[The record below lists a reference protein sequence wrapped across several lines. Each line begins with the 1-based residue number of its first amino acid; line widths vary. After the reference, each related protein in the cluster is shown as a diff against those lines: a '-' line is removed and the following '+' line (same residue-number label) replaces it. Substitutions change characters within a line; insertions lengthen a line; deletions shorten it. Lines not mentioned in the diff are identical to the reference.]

1 MRLYVSFSVTPLEG
15 LSLEAT
21 IWPAF
26 SVLSNC
32 WPAPIELRGCRTTS
46 VGSRRRTA
54 QGHSRRGSGCAWP
67 NDRESGYDRLDI
79 DGSIGSRAPSLPH
92 RRQDPAGWITP
103 GQTSAR
109 PGRVPKPGLDREKA
123 VFFLCGTL
131 RIWFFQNGP
140 DREREKAFAT
150 GDRINYRSGVRAD
163 GRAARAS
170 CLNGSQLRTRA
181 HGSSQL

>member
-1 MRLYVSFSVTPLEG
+1 MRLYVSFSVTPLDG

-123 VFFLCGTL
+123 GFFLCGTL
-131 RIWFFQNGP
+131 SASGFF
-140 DREREKAFAT
+140 KADPTANARRRLRRAIASIT
-150 GDRINYRSGVRAD
+150 VRASAPMD
-163 GRAARAS
+163 ALHEPHALTVLS
-170 CLNGSQLRTRA
+170 
-181 HGSSQL
+181 